1 MIQNW
6 RAAQLGV
13 SESSGWNIDARGAAR
28 SLPEI
33 ITKAEAVMIR
43 KDKSPLKSVRLWIV
57 AAGLVAFLGT
67 AFHQYQQYEKLGN
80 NLAQIAA
87 SCAAKGGCSLPFY
100 DY

>member
-6 RAAQLGV
+6 RATQRGA
-13 SESSGWNIDARGAAR
+13 SKSSGRNIDARKAAR
-28 SLPEI
+28 SLPSSSARQRRND
-33 ITKAEAVMIR
+33 TQKQNFSKKRATLDCHCGPGSR
-43 KDKSPLKSVRLWIV
+43 
-57 AAGLVAFLGT
+57 LGT

-87 SCAAKGGCSLPFY
+87 SCAAKGGCTLPFY

>member
-1 MIQNW
+1 
-6 RAAQLGV
+6 
-13 SESSGWNIDARGAAR
+13 
-28 SLPEI
+28 
-33 ITKAEAVMIR
+33 MIR

-57 AAGLVAFLGT
+57 TAGLVAFLGT

-87 SCAAKGGCSLPFY
+87 NCAAKAGCSLPFY